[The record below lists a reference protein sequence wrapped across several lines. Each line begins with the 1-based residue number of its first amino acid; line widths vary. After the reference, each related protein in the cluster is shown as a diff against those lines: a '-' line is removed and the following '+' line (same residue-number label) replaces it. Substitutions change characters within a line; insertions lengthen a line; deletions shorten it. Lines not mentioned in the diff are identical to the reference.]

1 MGADRIAGN
10 DGPPRSYTASE
21 LERETGFDRRTIAY
35 YVQEALLPKV
45 GRRGPRTRY
54 PKLARDRLLF
64 IKKVREEEEAGG
76 LGPVS
81 LGDMREIFN
90 RVPREV
96 IADVADGREPLRL
109 VAVAGV
115 GGASRREEQHAGFER
130 RRETLKRRLAARQA
144 RPSYEA
150 MPAYDAMPGEFE
162 ERRVPLPNP
171 ASVRHSPAPPQ
182 ESEECYAAP
191 DPEGV
196 MYSRVPPQE
205 SEERL
210 GPSALSREPAGS
222 VAGAAQEETELGE
235 ALAALQEVARRRRH
249 HASARPID
257 TWFQI
262 MISPDIALS
271 VRGAGDDEAVLMEMV
286 KQNLQRLITR

>member
-35 YVQEALLPKV
+35 YVQEELLPKV

-109 VAVAGV
+109 VAVAGAGV
-115 GGASRREEQHAGFER
+115 ASRREEQPAGFER

-150 MPAYDAMPGEFE
+150 MPAYDAMPGEVE
-162 ERRVPLPNP
+162 ERYADPAPDQEGVMYCRAPLPNP
-171 ASVRHSPAPPQ
+171 ESVGDSP
-182 ESEECYAAP
+182 
-191 DPEGV
+191 
-196 MYSRVPPQE
+196 VPSQE

-210 GPSALSREPAGS
+210 GPSALSREPAASG
-222 VAGAAQEETELGE
+222 AGAAQEEAELGE
-235 ALAALQEVARRRRH
+235 ALAALQEIARRRRH
-249 HASARPID
+249 ASSRPID

-271 VRGAGDDEAVLMEMV
+271 VRGAGDEEAVLMEMV
-286 KQNLQRLITR
+286 KQNLRRLITR

>member
-81 LGDMREIFN
+81 LSDMREIFD

-109 VAVAGV
+109 VAVAGA
-115 GGASRREEQHAGFER
+115 GEAFRREEPPAGFER

-162 ERRVPLPNP
+162 ERYAPLPNP
-171 ASVRHSPAPPQ
+171 ASVRHSP
-182 ESEECYAAP
+182 
-191 DPEGV
+191 
-196 MYSRVPPQE
+196 VPPQE

-210 GPSALSREPAGS
+210 GPSALSREPAAS

-235 ALAALQEVARRRRH
+235 ALTALQEVARRRRH
-249 HASARPID
+249 ASSRPID

-271 VRGAGDDEAVLMEMV
+271 VRGAGDEEAVLMEMV
-286 KQNLQRLITR
+286 KQNLQRLLNFRR

>member
-115 GGASRREEQHAGFER
+115 GGASRREEPPAGFER
-130 RRETLKRRLAARQA
+130 RRETLKRRLAARQV

-150 MPAYDAMPGEFE
+150 MPGEVE
-162 ERRVPLPNP
+162 ERYADPAPDQEGVYSRARLPNP
-171 ASVRHSPAPPQ
+171 MSVRHSP
-182 ESEECYAAP
+182 
-191 DPEGV
+191 
-196 MYSRVPPQE
+196 VPSQE

-210 GPSALSREPAGS
+210 GPSALSREPAAS

-249 HASARPID
+249 ASSRPID

-271 VRGAGDDEAVLMEMV
+271 VRGAGDDEAGLMERV
-286 KQNLQRLITR
+286 RQGLRQLLNFRR

>member
-1 MGADRIAGN
+1 MSADRIAGN
-10 DGPPRSYTASE
+10 NGPPRSYTASE

-81 LGDMREIFN
+81 LSDMREIFN
-90 RVPREV
+90 RVPLEV
-96 IADVADGREPLRL
+96 IADVADGREPLRM

-115 GGASRREEQHAGFER
+115 GEAHHREEQPAGFER

-144 RPSYEA
+144 RHSYD
-150 MPAYDAMPGEFE
+150 MPAYDAMPGNAMPGEFE
-162 ERRVPLPNP
+162 ER
-171 ASVRHSPAPPQ
+171 
-182 ESEECYAAP
+182 YADPAP

-196 MYSRVPPQE
+196 MYCRVPPQE

-210 GPSALSREPAGS
+210 ALSAFSVPERTSAGRSPDSPREPAAS
-222 VAGAAQEETELGE
+222 SAMAAQEETELGE
-235 ALAALQEVARRRRH
+235 ALAELQEVARRRRQ
-249 HASARPID
+249 ASSRPID

-262 MISPDIALS
+262 TLSPDITLS
-271 VRGAGDDEAVLMEMV
+271 VRGAGDEEAGLMERV
-286 KQNLQRLITR
+286 RQSLQRLIFRRF